1 MEKAQA
7 KNVQPQLLRRQTPPR
22 RRHTGLH
29 GALPPHPHGFLL
41 MIEIRRYWNA
51 PVDSGTISTKTSA
64 RNCIYHRIVSHR
76 NRQSSTSRASLH
88 HLGLLSLHSSIATL
102 AGVTKNWRIVTQF
115 RESVSFRQASE
126 EEGDAPPHV
135 GSLLPAVP
143 PVASSNQTT
152 RHPAHSKTIEPPQF
166 PANHQNPNHS
176 VSKSTLQHA
185 VQRHRTSKC
194 SHPIPHNM

>member
-1 MEKAQA
+1 M
-7 KNVQPQLLRRQTPPR
+7 PPR
-22 RRHTGLH
+22 RGHTGLH

-41 MIEIRRYWNA
+41 MIEIRRILGCPRGQWHDLDENQRTELHL
-51 PVDSGTISTKTSA
+51 PP
-64 RNCIYHRIVSHR
+64 HRVSHP

-88 HLGLLSLHSSIATL
+88 HLSLLSLHFSITTL
-102 AGVTKNWRIVTQF
+102 AGVTKSWRIVTQF
-115 RESVSFRQASE
+115 RESVSFRRASE

-143 PVASSNQTT
+143 PVASSHQTT
-152 RHPAHSKTIEPPQF
+152 RHPAHSKTIEPAQF

-176 VSKSTLQHA
+176 ATKSTLQHA

-194 SHPIPHNM
+194 SHPIPHNL